1 MHQVIDEMSNQSIE
15 NPRFL
20 AQNQD
25 LNLRE
30 QIKTPDRRGNI
41 ENNSSGLNSI
51 EKDFGSGGV
60 GLGNSAGS
68 FRNQI
73 LMSADKKISEL
84 NEKLFQSK
92 SG

>member
-1 MHQVIDEMSNQSIE
+1 
-15 NPRFL
+15 
-20 AQNQD
+20 
-25 LNLRE
+25 
-30 QIKTPDRRGNI
+30 
-41 ENNSSGLNSI
+41 
-51 EKDFGSGGV
+51 V